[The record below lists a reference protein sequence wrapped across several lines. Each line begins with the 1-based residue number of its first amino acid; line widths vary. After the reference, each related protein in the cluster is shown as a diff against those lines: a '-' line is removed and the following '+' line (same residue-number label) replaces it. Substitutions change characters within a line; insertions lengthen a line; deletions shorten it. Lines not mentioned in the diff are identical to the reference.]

1 MYHRV
6 CQSVEKFK
14 DYEKFKVLKLF
25 YVLSY
30 DISMGSGGQGKVA
43 CFCIRLTWVDLEVA
57 FKSTWEEVTSI
68 EELPPSNLPVG
79 HFLDC

>member
-1 MYHRV
+1 MYHHV
-6 CQSVEKFK
+6 CQSVETFK
-14 DYEKFKVLKLF
+14 YYGSFKLF
-25 YVLSY
+25 YVLSC